1 MQDITAQLITI
12 FDGINMWTALGVTFV
27 AGLMRGFAGFGS
39 AMLMAPIFAMLFG
52 SADMVV
58 TVVAIE
64 LIVSFQL
71 FPQVRQHADWK
82 LLTPMSIAA
91 CAAMPLGVWLLA
103 SMDKNA
109 IITGVSAVIV
119 FFVVVMWTGWRYK
132 GPRSNPATIM
142 VGAISGAMMA
152 TTSVGGPPVLLYLL
166 SGNDPPQVNRANIV
180 TYYFLTQF
188 LLIAIVMAT
197 GVAGIE
203 ALIRAVILLPVMLLG
218 AWVGG
223 RAFHGLGNENLYR
236 HVALAILFATGVFGL
251 LRGWLIG

>member
-1 MQDITAQLITI
+1 
-12 FDGINMWTALGVTFV
+12 
-27 AGLMRGFAGFGS
+27 
-39 AMLMAPIFAMLFG
+39 
-52 SADMVV
+52 
-58 TVVAIE
+58 
-64 LIVSFQL
+64 
-71 FPQVRQHADWK
+71 
-82 LLTPMSIAA
+82 
-91 CAAMPLGVWLLA
+91 
-103 SMDKNA
+103 MDKNA

-119 FFVVVMWTGWRYK
+119 FFVVVMWTGWRYR
-132 GPRSNPATIM
+132 GPRSNPATIL

-236 HVALAILFATGVFGL
+236 NVALTILFATGVFGL

>member
-1 MQDITAQLITI
+1 MQEIAAQLALI
-12 FDGINMWTALGVTFV
+12 FDGINMWAALGVTLV

-71 FPQVRQHADWK
+71 FPQVRHHADWR

-103 SMDKNA
+103 SIDKDT
-109 IITGVSAVIV
+109 IITSVSAVIV
-119 FFVVVMWTGWRYK
+119 FFVVIMWTGWRYK
-132 GPRSNPATIM
+132 GPRSKPATIL

-188 LLIAIVMAT
+188 LLIAIVMAS
-197 GVAGIE
+197 GVAGVN
-203 ALIRAVILLPVMLLG
+203 ALIRAFILLPVMVLG
-218 AWVGG
+218 AWIGG
-223 RAFHGLGNENLYR
+223 RAFHGIGSEQLYR
-236 HVALAILFATGVFGL
+236 QTALAILFATGIFGL
-251 LRGWLIG
+251 LRRWLLG